1 MPAPQTS
8 RQGRSPE
15 HGAAIMVQQVPEQ
28 RPDQWSGPEQW
39 PEKTPVHVA
48 SLQVA
53 PVQVQQ
59 ASYPLR
65 SAQPSTP
72 AHLFHRRWAQVAELH
87 RHMRQLVA
95 SGRAARHPSSPGL
108 HDEFDR
114 AFPSP
119 ARLMA
124 FWHESAT
131 QDQRTWD
138 LGVTMAFG
146 LWSTGRIDGA
156 VDYAGPD
163 TAAARG
169 LIEALARH
177 VSEQARWTQAVGI
190 EYVLQ
195 QQTPDGLWSSIPHWN
210 QDVTQVHRSVQA
222 GYLHGQAR
230 WAVAVG
236 DGMEPSFL
244 CGIDAQGRPLSA
256 SAVAD
261 QVKFVQGYE
270 LTGRQPLIQRF
281 RA

>member
-1 MPAPQTS
+1 
-8 RQGRSPE
+8 
-15 HGAAIMVQQVPEQ
+15 
-28 RPDQWSGPEQW
+28 
-39 PEKTPVHVA
+39 
-48 SLQVA
+48 
-53 PVQVQQ
+53 
-59 ASYPLR
+59 
-65 SAQPSTP
+65 
-72 AHLFHRRWAQVAELH
+72 
-87 RHMRQLVA
+87 MRQLVA
-95 SGRAARHPSSPGL
+95 SGWADRLPSSPGL

-131 QDQRTWD
+131 QDSRAWD
-138 LGVTMAFG
+138 LGVTLAFG

-156 VDYAGPD
+156 IDHAPSGVV
-163 TAAARG
+163 AARG

-177 VSEQARWTQAVGI
+177 VSAQARWTDGAGI

-195 QQTPDGLWSSIPHWN
+195 QQTPDGLWSSIPHW
-210 QDVTQVHRSVQA
+210 DHDFTQVQRSVQA
-222 GYLHGQAR
+222 GHLHGQAR

-256 SAVAD
+256 NTVAD
-261 QVKFVQGYE
+261 QVKLVQSYE
-270 LTGRQPLIQRF
+270 LTGRRPLIQRF

>member
-1 MPAPQTS
+1 MAEPA
-8 RQGRSPE
+8 
-15 HGAAIMVQQVPEQ
+15 
-28 RPDQWSGPEQW
+28 
-39 PEKTPVHVA
+39 
-48 SLQVA
+48 L
-53 PVQVQQ
+53 QQ
-59 ASYPLR
+59 APHLFGN
-65 SAQPSTP
+65 AQPATP

-95 SGRAARHPSSPGL
+95 LGEAAL
-108 HDEFDR
+108 HARLPRLADEFDR

-156 VDYAGPD
+156 VDHAGAD
-163 TAAARG
+163 AAAARG

-177 VSEQARWTQAVGI
+177 VSAQARWADGVGI

-195 QQTPDGLWSSIPHWN
+195 QQAPDELWSSIPHWD
-210 QDVTQVHRSVQA
+210 QDITQVQRSVQA

-261 QVKFVQGYE
+261 QVKLVQGYE
-270 LTGRQPLIQRF
+270 LTGRQPLIQRY